1 MSRISFETGKAML
14 LDGRRYRIAR
24 AINGEQFTLEDMES
38 LMLQQYNKGELLALY
53 DEHRLQPGTSLESL
67 DRQTET
73 INRRTS
79 QPFSAFPEPLQA
91 AALRRKHYLDELTSF
106 GPPNWSPTV
115 MSERIALISKK
126 LGDPTPPSCSSLYR
140 WYRRYSS
147 GNQDARTLVQLIRCS
162 GSYGCRSPIEVQ
174 EALVDLIQTR
184 FLEGPGCSIRDIHDS
199 LRARIDQLNRLR
211 SPNDQLRIP
220 SYNTVRRAVQTIPEY
235 EKSLAR
241 NGKEYAN
248 NEFRTS
254 LAAPKSKFIL
264 ERVEIDHTPL
274 DLFVVDDKTW
284 LPLGRPWLTLVIDH
298 YSRMVLGFYL
308 SFSPPSVES
317 VFGCLRH
324 AVLPKGNLQE
334 RYPRVEHDWP
344 CYGLPDTLIC
354 DNGLEFHSQSLEQA
368 CFELSIY
375 LQFCPKKKPYF
386 KGRVERMLGS
396 VASQFAHAQPGTSF
410 ANWLERHGYDPVK
423 EAVATFDELL
433 HALHIWIVDIYAHSY
448 HRGLKTTPYA
458 KWRDSQRLTPIEL
471 PERSRLDVALSH
483 ATERVLGHYGVEL
496 HGLRYNSRALFPIRH
511 RHGTRVKVMVR
522 YSVEDLGQIHVIDPD
537 SGKAIAVPAVE
548 FEYANGLRLAQHQLI
563 QQGLKENGQGE
574 TDHSGLAASKE
585 RLRNTIGEAFRS
597 KKLGKRKWAA
607 QKAGIHSNTRS
618 TLVER
623 RRQDDEPP
631 TPPEPA
637 LQFTPRPLPTRFNP
651 DDQGDRS

>member
-1 MSRISFETGKAML
+1 MSRISFEPGKVVL
-14 LDGRRYRIAR
+14 LNGRRHRIAR
-24 AINGEQFTLEDMES
+24 VVNGEQFTLEDIES
-38 LMLQQYNKGELLALY
+38 LMLQQYSREELLALY
-53 DEHRLQPGTSLESL
+53 GARRLESVASADQSGIPSSNGSVKSML
-67 DRQTET
+67 M
-73 INRRTS
+73 
-79 QPFSAFPEPLQA
+79 PFSALPVPIQD
-91 AALRRKHYLDELTSF
+91 AALRRKRYLDELEGF
-106 GPPNWSPTV
+106 GPPNWSPVV
-115 MSERIALISKK
+115 MSERIAQISKK
-126 LGDPTPPSCSSLYR
+126 LGDLTPPSCSSLYR
-140 WYRRYSS
+140 WHRLYSGSDSDTRILVHLINRR
-147 GNQDARTLVQLIRCS
+147 
-162 GSYGCRSPIEVQ
+162 GSYGCKSSTEVQ
-174 EALVDLIQTR
+174 EALMDLIHTR
-184 FLEGPGCSIRDIHDS
+184 FLEGPGCSIKDLHS
-199 LRARIDQLNRLR
+199 GLRARLDQLNRLR
-211 SPNDQLRIP
+211 PPDDQLRLP
-220 SYNTVRRAVQTIPEY
+220 SYDTVRRALQAIPAY

-284 LPLGRPWLTLVIDH
+284 LPLGRPWLTLAIDH

-324 AVLPKGNLQE
+324 AVLPKGSLQE
-334 RYPRVEHDWP
+334 CYPRVEHDWP

-375 LQFCPKKKPYF
+375 LQFCPKRKPFF

-410 ANWLERHGYDPVK
+410 ASWLERHGYNPVK

-433 HALHIWIVDIYAHSY
+433 HALHIWVVDIYAHSY

-458 KWRDSQRLTPIEL
+458 RWRDSQRLTPIEL
-471 PERSRLDVALSH
+471 PDCSRLDIALSH

-496 HGLRYNSRALFPIRH
+496 HGLRYNSRTLCPIRH
-511 RHGTRVKVMVR
+511 RHGPRVKVLVR
-522 YSVEDLGQIHVIDPD
+522 YSVEDLGQIHVIDPN
-537 SGKAIAVPAVE
+537 SGEAVVVPAVE
-548 FEYANGLRLAQHQLI
+548 FEYAHGLRLAQHKLI
-563 QQGLKENGQGE
+563 QQEQREAGQGE
-574 TDHSGLAASKE
+574 TDPSGLAASKE
-585 RLRNTIGEAFRS
+585 RLRSTIGEAFRS
-597 KKLGKRKWAA
+597 KRLGKRKWAA

-618 TLVER
+618 ALVE
-623 RRQDDEPP
+623 RQDDEPP
-631 TPPEPA
+631 TPPEPV